1 MPGYQE
7 KNYKV
12 QKAKNPQF
20 EETEQAS
27 DPDIERMLELSDPE
41 YKATMVN
48 MLKALMHKV
57 DSMQGH
63 MSNVSREMEALG
75 KNQK

>member
-27 DPDIERMLELSDPE
+27 SPDIERMLELSDPE
-41 YKATMVN
+41 
-48 MLKALMHKV
+48 
-57 DSMQGH
+57 
-63 MSNVSREMEALG
+63 
-75 KNQK
+75 